1 MNGLEFYK
9 DNWDYR
15 KSIGGWAVDAKINGV
30 WTFIVKLSSKKD
42 AIAYIKQRLNES
54 SIENS
59 GTKNQAESV

>member
-1 MNGLEFYK
+1 MDGLEFYK

-54 SIENS
+54 
-59 GTKNQAESV
+59 KH